1 MLPHTLTYL
10 LTLSCL
16 SVMLTGCLG
25 GGGGSDESDNNV
37 LTEITDD
44 RVAKVTLLVTDNYQR
59 ANVQS
64 AIILTVIA
72 RDRTNAPL
80 TGVEVSLASSSDF
93 AVFLTPSGVTE
104 ENGRFTTSVVSSV
117 AETFEVTATAG
128 GRRGEPV
135 SVTFVAPVDQIELS
149 ASEQLLSVNDSTT
162 VTVKTHKEFSGD
174 PLPNAPFNVKLS
186 GAATLGQVPTTT
198 DSNGQATF
206 TVTNNSAETVTVTV
220 TSGTITQT
228 LKLYFGATLSLIPD
242 SINAL
247 DEANLI
253 ALLKDSNQAPIA
265 AQEIQ
270 FSFVGNNNETLTPI
284 SAITHEN
291 GTVTVTITDLA
302 KDGGTAIVQA
312 SSGTL
317 TTQATVIFGELLV
330 DPRISQVNLS
340 VSNNFQPAD
349 VQSAIILTVIARDR
363 TNAPLSDVNV
373 SLASTSEHAVFLTP
387 SGVTEE
393 NGRFTTGVVSSE
405 PGTFEVT
412 ATAGGQRGEPVSVTF
427 VAPVD
432 QIELTASEQVLSV
445 NDSTTVTVKIHK
457 ELSGEPLP
465 EAPFNVKLS
474 GAATLVGQV
483 PTAADNNGQA
493 TFTVTNNV
501 NETVTV
507 TVTSGTFTQTLK
519 LYFGATLSLIPDSI
533 NALDEANLIALLKDS
548 NQAPIAAQEIQF
560 GFVGN
565 NNKTLTPITAITR
578 DNGTAIVSI
587 TDLAKE
593 GGTAVVQASS
603 GALTAQATVI
613 FGELLVDPRISQVN
627 LNVSNNFQPANGRD
641 EITLTVVARD
651 AANAPLANVPVSL
664 VSTSDTAF
672 IKTLSGTT
680 TEQGRFTTTV
690 TNSVAESFEVTATAG
705 GVQTQPVTV
714 TFIDS
719 TIDPRVSE
727 VKLLV
732 SNNFQRADG
741 EAAIT
746 LTVIARDANNAPV
759 SEVAINLASRS
770 DTAFFEALSGTTGE
784 NGRFTTTVTN
794 SVAENVEV
802 TATAGGVQA
811 QPITVTFVDST
822 VDPRVSTVSLIVT
835 NNSQPAN
842 GRDQITLTVI
852 VRNAQNS
859 PLSDV
864 QVNLVS
870 TSDFALFEAL
880 SGTTGKNGRFSTTV
894 TSTVAETFQVTA
906 KAGGALADSASLIFA
921 APVGEIV
928 LRASSVVLPANDT
941 STVTVT
947 ILRKVELDEVLE
959 KFGQFFDSVTLSG
972 PVLDNLLQQ
981 DILLPHT
988 PFNAVASGNAVL
1000 QNVPETTNANG
1011 QASFTVTNNKN
1022 TVITVTS
1029 GPITQTLQLHFGANL
1044 NLLPKSTNAAE
1055 TVTLTAL
1062 LKDGNQAPIA
1072 EQQVKFNFVGDN
1084 NETLTPNTAF
1094 TGADGIAEVTIT
1106 DIEQNGGTVEVN
1118 VSSGTLTDQ
1127 ATVNFLAA
1135 FGENRRLEVNSTASV
1150 LNVNQSATLT
1160 ARITDKNGFPIQ
1172 GQTVAFSVARTD
1184 GRDSSARVSLNT
1196 SDTPGEIQVTGL
1208 SNSEGEVKAT
1218 VSGATDE
1225 NIMVTV
1231 RADTAVQEIPLY
1243 FGAIISLS
1251 PSEANGIVNDTMPIT
1266 LTATVSNAQRGGI
1279 SAIPVDFRVID
1290 GQALLDNFR
1299 VSTNEKGQA
1308 IVNVTSNTFGR
1319 AIIEA
1324 QVDTLTPMA
1333 QATLTFS
1340 PSEPSQLTL
1349 STTSTEPLSLN
1360 GKARIKAVVKDAQS
1374 NPVEDG
1380 TRVNFTVNGAGS
1392 ITKSEITT
1400 NGKATAT
1407 FSATTQAGIAIITA
1421 TAGAATDSITLTVQ
1435 PGNAGTIEVSKIEPQ
1450 VIGIIG
1456 SGVTQSTTI
1465 EFIVRD
1471 SLGNPVAD
1479 GIEVDFALGE
1489 TTLGGGET
1497 LSTKGKSGKTA
1508 IGTTLDGS
1516 VRVTLKSGAV
1526 AGNIDVIASVNN
1538 TISTVARVTIV
1549 GSVPDA
1555 DHLSLAPEFH
1565 NIAGGVTFG
1574 LQNQITAYVGD
1585 RFGNI
1590 VPDGTSVSFITE
1602 GGTIGQSIG
1611 GGAFTTTTQFGQ
1623 ATAILQ
1629 SAAPTTPNLG
1639 GVSTLRN
1646 RGYKCSD
1653 DYAEVN
1659 NPTSESLCGNPG
1671 LVTLVAFTTGSES
1684 FVDKNGNGVF
1694 DDGEPFK
1701 DLTEPYIDGNDNNIF
1716 DEGELYIDVNGN
1728 GQFDNGNGLF
1738 DGPGGQS
1745 QNTTIWRSGRIL
1757 FSASAALV
1765 RVRSNGKI
1773 PSTFTIPLGSSQTF
1787 TVENSKENEFSI
1799 SDIYG
1804 NHLVDGTMFKVTAS
1818 RGRLSGTTDFIFS
1831 DSSGRGMAPV
1841 GFTLS
1846 SEPCTTSGCPEPVRA
1861 TLTITITSPFKN
1873 QAPGGNGN
1881 VQFVIEGW
1889 VNIRQNDESL

>member
-1 MLPHTLTYL
+1 MLPRTLTHR
-10 LTLSCL
+10 LTLICL
-16 SVMLTGCLG
+16 SVLLTGCLG
-25 GGGGSDESDNNV
+25 GGGGSGDSDSDV
-37 LTEITDD
+37 MTEITDD
-44 RVAKVTLLVTDNYQR
+44 RVAKVTLLVTDNFQR

-104 ENGRFTTSVVSSV
+104 ENGRFTTGVVSSV

-149 ASEQLLSVNDSTT
+149 ASEQLLSVSDSTT
-162 VTVKTHKEFSGD
+162 VTVKIHKELSGE

-186 GAATLGQVPTTT
+186 GAAILGQVPTIT

-206 TVTNNSAETVTVTV
+206 TVTDNFAETVTVTV

-253 ALLKDSNQAPIA
+253 ALIKDSNQAPIA
-265 AQEIQ
+265 DQEIQ
-270 FSFVGNNNETLTPI
+270 FSFVGNNNKTLTPI
-284 SAITHEN
+284 TAITHEN
-291 GTVTVTITDLA
+291 GTATVTITDLA
-302 KDGGTAIVQA
+302 KEGGTAIVQA

-317 TTQATVIFGELLV
+317 TTQATVIFGEMLV
-330 DPRISQVNLS
+330 DPRISKANLS
-340 VSNNFQPAD
+340 VS
-349 VQSAIILTVIARDR
+349 
-363 TNAPLSDVNV
+363 
-373 SLASTSEHAVFLTP
+373 
-387 SGVTEE
+387 
-393 NGRFTTGVVSSE
+393 
-405 PGTFEVT
+405 
-412 ATAGGQRGEPVSVTF
+412 
-427 VAPVD
+427 
-432 QIELTASEQVLSV
+432 
-445 NDSTTVTVKIHK
+445 
-457 ELSGEPLP
+457 
-465 EAPFNVKLS
+465 
-474 GAATLVGQV
+474 
-483 PTAADNNGQA
+483 DN
-493 TFTVTNNV
+493 
-501 NETVTV
+501 
-507 TVTSGTFTQTLK
+507 L
-519 LYFGATLSLIPDSI
+519 
-533 NALDEANLIALLKDS
+533 
-548 NQAPIAAQEIQF
+548 
-560 GFVGN
+560 
-565 NNKTLTPITAITR
+565 
-578 DNGTAIVSI
+578 
-587 TDLAKE
+587 
-593 GGTAVVQASS
+593 
-603 GALTAQATVI
+603 
-613 FGELLVDPRISQVN
+613 
-627 LNVSNNFQPANGRD
+627 QPANGRD

-664 VSTSDTAF
+664 LSTSDTAF
-672 IKTLSGTT
+672 IKALSGTT

-746 LTVIARDANNAPV
+746 LTVIARGANNAPV
-759 SEVAINLASRS
+759 SEVAINLVSRS
-770 DTAFFEALSGTTGE
+770 DTAFFDALSGTTTEQGRFTTTVTNSVAESFEVTATAGGVQTQPVTVTFIDSTIDPRVSEVKLLVSNNFQRADGEAAITLTVIARNANNAPVSDVAINLVSRSDTAFFDALSGTTGE

-794 SVAENVEV
+794 SVAESVEV

-811 QPITVTFVDST
+811 QPVTVAFVDST

-842 GRDQITLTVI
+842 GRDQIILTVI
-852 VRNAQNS
+852 VRNAQNA

-894 TSTVAETFQVTA
+894 TSTVAETFIVTA
-906 KAGGALADSASLIFA
+906 KAGGAQADSASVTFA

-928 LRASSVVLPANDT
+928 LRASSAVLPANDT
-941 STVTVT
+941 STITIT
-947 ILRKVELDEVLE
+947 ILRKVELEEVLD
-959 KFGQFFDSVTLSG
+959 KFSQFFDSVTLSG

-988 PFNAVASGNAVL
+988 PFNAVASGGAVL
-1000 QNVPETTNANG
+1000 HNVPKTTNTNG
-1011 QASFTVTNNKN
+1011 QARFTVTNNKN

-1029 GPITQTLQLHFGANL
+1029 GPITQTLQLHFGATL

-1055 TVTLTAL
+1055 TATLTAL

-1084 NETLTPNTAF
+1084 NETLTPNTAT

-1106 DIEQNGGTVEVN
+1106 DIEQNGGTAEVN

-1135 FGENRRLEVNSTASV
+1135 FGENRQLEVNSTASV

-1196 SDTPGEIQVTGL
+1196 SNAPGEIKVTGI

-1218 VSGATDE
+1218 VSDTTGE
-1225 NIMVTV
+1225 NVMVTV

-1243 FGAIISLS
+1243 FGANISLS
-1251 PSEANGIVNDTMPIT
+1251 PTDANGFANGTTPIT
-1266 LTATVSNAQRGGI
+1266 LTATVSDAQRGGI
-1279 SAIPVDFRVID
+1279 SAIPVDFRVIN

-1299 VSTNEKGQA
+1299 ISTNEKGQA
-1308 IVNVTSNTFGR
+1308 IVNVTSNILGR
-1319 AIIEA
+1319 ATIEA
-1324 QVDTLTPMA
+1324 QVDTLTPTV

-1360 GKARIKAVVKDAQS
+1360 GEATITAVVKDAQS
-1374 NPVEDG
+1374 NLVEDG
-1380 TRVNFTVNGAGS
+1380 TRVNFTVEGAGS
-1392 ITKSEITT
+1392 ITESELTT
-1400 NGKATAT
+1400 NGTATAT
-1407 FSATTQAGIAIITA
+1407 FSATTQAGIAFITA

-1456 SGVTQSTTI
+1456 SGVTQTATI
-1465 EFIVRD
+1465 EFIVKD
-1471 SLGNPVAD
+1471 SLGNLVAD
-1479 GIEVDFALGE
+1479 GTEVNFALGE

-1497 LSTKGKSGKTA
+1497 LSTEGKSGKTA

-1526 AGNIDVIASVNN
+1526 AGNIDVIATVNN

-1555 DHLSLAPEFH
+1555 DHLSLAVEFH

-1590 VPDGTSVSFITE
+1590 VPEGTSVSFITE

-1611 GGAFTTTTQFGQ
+1611 GGAFTTTTEFGQ

-1639 GVSTLRN
+1639 GVPTLRN

-1659 NPTSESLCGNPG
+1659 NPTPEMLCGNPG
-1671 LVTLVAFTTGSES
+1671 LVTIVAFTTGSES
-1684 FVDKNGNGVF
+1684 FVDKNGNGLF
-1694 DDGEPFK
+1694 DAGETFK
-1701 DLTEPYIDGNDNNIF
+1701 DLSEPYIDGNDNNAF

-1728 GQFDNGNGLF
+1728 RQFDNGNNQF
-1738 DGPGGQS
+1738 DGPGGEFK
-1745 QNTTIWRSGRIL
+1745 NTTIWRSGRIL
-1757 FSASAALV
+1757 FSAGTALIQITPT
-1765 RVRSNGKI
+1765 SFKI
-1773 PSTFTIPLGSSQTF
+1773 PNGGSQTF
-1787 TVENSKENEFSI
+1787 TIENI
-1799 SDIYG
+1799 GDIYG
-1804 NHLVDGTMFKVTAS
+1804 NALVAGTRFQVTS
-1818 RGRLSGTTDFIFS
+1818 NNGLLGGTTDLTFG
-1831 DSSGRGMAPV
+1831 DSSGRGNSSIQ
-1841 GFTLS
+1841 FTLS
-1846 SEPCTTSGCPEPVRA
+1846 SNPPSRTTETDKEGNEQIRLEYPPA
-1861 TLTITITSPFKN
+1861 TSATITITITSSVQNK
-1873 QAPGGNGN
+1873 APGGSGDKSL
-1881 VQFVIEGW
+1881 VISGTINEE
-1889 VNIRQNDESL
+1889 NRPLE